1 MNTMKV
7 MQAAAPRRFVTY
19 LFLSFV
25 ALVFIAFIALSVG
38 PLNISIHQVLTSL
51 FHPGNTPQE
60 IQNRTVIFD
69 IRLPRII
76 LGAIVGA
83 ALAVSGGSYQTIFRN
98 QLADPYLLGAAAG
111 AGLGATIALTSTHKG
126 FEILPLFAFV
136 GALATIALTVSLSG
150 KFFSDPSTL
159 LLSGIA
165 ISSFATAVQTYL
177 QQRHSENLRP
187 VYSWI
192 LGGLTTASWSILS
205 WTGIYIGLSL
215 VVLFSLANKLDAL
228 LLSDDEASSL
238 GVNVKQIRSIAIV
251 AASLATATAVAAS
264 GLIGFVG
271 LVVPHLVRRTFRQST
286 NRLLPLMA
294 IWGAAL
300 LILADLGSR
309 TFISPAELPI
319 GVITAFIGA
328 PFFLFIL
335 RNKRLN
341 D

>member
-1 MNTMKV
+1 MRHHRS
-7 MQAAAPRRFVTY
+7 QS
-19 LFLSFV
+19 LFLYIAASSV
-25 ALVFIAFIALSVG
+25 ALLVIALIALSVG
-38 PLNISIHQVLTSL
+38 PLNISLGDTFHSL
-51 FHPGNTPQE
+51 FHAGVSAQQ
-60 IQNRTVIFD
+60 IQDHTVIFD

-76 LGAIVGA
+76 LAGIVGA
-83 ALAVSGGSYQTIFRN
+83 ALSVSGGTYQTIFRN

-111 AGLGATIALTSTHKG
+111 AGLGATIALTSTHQG
-126 FEILPLFAFV
+126 FEILPLFAFI
-136 GALATIALTVSLSG
+136 GALATIALTVTLSG

-165 ISSFATAVQTYL
+165 ISSFATALQTYL

-187 VYSWI
+187 VYAWI
-192 LGGLTTASWSILS
+192 LGGLTTANWSTLS
-205 WTGIYIGLSL
+205 WTGFYIGISL
-215 VVLFSLANKLDAL
+215 LLLFTLAHKMDAL

-238 GVNVKQIRSIAIV
+238 GVNVKVIRTLAIL

-271 LVVPHLVRRTFRQST
+271 LVVPHLVRRVFRQTS

-300 LILADLGSR
+300 LIVADLGSR
-309 TFISPAELPI
+309 TLISPAELPI

-335 RNKRLN
+335 RSKRVSL
-341 D
+341 